1 MKGVFKL
8 ANTSIELSM
17 LPEEYQ
23 DAAEIIGID
32 SFLKLCHYYGGT
44 NLYIPKRDRV
54 MRHFRDI
61 KIKQEFNGGNYK
73 ELSVKYKL
81 SESYVRKIIGGI
93 S

>member
-1 MKGVFKL
+1 L
-8 ANTSIELSM
+8 TNNSIELSM

-54 MRHFRDI
+54 TRHFRDI

-73 ELSVKYKL
+73 ELSVRYKL
-81 SESYVRKIIGGI
+81 SESYVRKIVGGI